1 MTVVVLWREPW
12 LKPLTDFEV
21 GTDVCAVCKKG
32 FQVMDF
38 VTSCEFC
45 SIGVIHVDCAH
56 EHILREHKSLLDRK
70 VMLHRDKRLHDY
82 Q

>member
-1 MTVVVLWREPW
+1 VTIVLWREPW
-12 LKPLTDFEV
+12 LKPLTDMEISSE
-21 GTDVCAVCKKG
+21 VCAVCKKG

-45 SIGVIHVDCAH
+45 TIGVTHEECARK
-56 EHILREHKSLLDRK
+56 HILHQHKALLDKK
-70 VMLHRDKRLHDY
+70 VVLHRDKRLHDY

>member
-1 MTVVVLWREPW
+1 VTIVLWREPW
-12 LKPLTDFEV
+12 LKPLTDIET
-21 GTDVCAVCKKG
+21 GTEVCAVCKIG

-45 SIGVIHVDCAH
+45 SIGVIHDECAH
-56 EHILREHKSLLDRK
+56 RHILHEHKALLDKK
-70 VMLHRDKRLHDY
+70 VVLHRDRRLHDY